1 MRNTKSGRKKAGPS
15 QGERG
20 FQFLRT
26 NPRPD
31 KPRQRGITEIR
42 GPYYS
47 VVGKRY
53 LQDLF
58 ETTGAYV
65 DSLKFGGGSFCL
77 MPRKIVRQ
85 INDLCH
91 ENEVTVSTGGFIELV
106 LAQGH
111 EAVRNYIRECKE
123 LGFDTIE
130 VSTGFITMPVD
141 DSLRLVEQVQKSG
154 LKAKPEI
161 GIQFGAGGATP
172 TAELQAEGTR
182 DPSSLLSLARRFLE
196 AGVELIMIESE
207 GITENTDPWRTDV
220 PALLINELGTDNLMF
235 EAADPEVFA
244 WYIKNYG
251 CDVNL
256 FVDHSQ
262 IVQLECLRSGI
273 WGTKSLW
280 GRVLSYK
287 ENEK

>member
-1 MRNTKSGRKKAGPS
+1 MKATPS
-15 QGERG
+15 PGERG

-26 NPRPD
+26 NPRPE

-91 ENEVTVSTGGFIELV
+91 ENEVTVSTGGFIEFV
-106 LAQGH
+106 LAQGR

-141 DSLRLVEQVQKSG
+141 DSLRLVELVQKSG
-154 LKAKPEI
+154 LNAKPEI
-161 GIQFGAGGATP
+161 GVQFGAGGGAP
-172 TAELQAEGTR
+172 
-182 DPSSLLSLARRFLE
+182 ARRV
-196 AGVELIMIESE
+196 GS
-207 GITENTDPWRTDV
+207 R
-220 PALLINELGTDNLMF
+220 
-235 EAADPEVFA
+235 
-244 WYIKNYG
+244 
-251 CDVNL
+251 
-256 FVDHSQ
+256 
-262 IVQLECLRSGI
+262 
-273 WGTKSLW
+273 
-280 GRVLSYK
+280 RVRRP
-287 ENEK
+287 

>member
-1 MRNTKSGRKKAGPS
+1 MTNTKSGRKKAGPS

-47 VVGKRY
+47 VIGQRY
-53 LQDLF
+53 LHDLL
-58 ETTGAYV
+58 ETMGAYV

-91 ENEVTVSTGGFIELV
+91 ENEVTVSTGGFIEFV

-111 EAVRNYIRECKE
+111 EAVRNYIRQCKE

-130 VSTGFITMPVD
+130 V
-141 DSLRLVEQVQKSG
+141 
-154 LKAKPEI
+154 
-161 GIQFGAGGATP
+161 
-172 TAELQAEGTR
+172 
-182 DPSSLLSLARRFLE
+182 
-196 AGVELIMIESE
+196 
-207 GITENTDPWRTDV
+207 
-220 PALLINELGTDNLMF
+220 
-235 EAADPEVFA
+235 
-244 WYIKNYG
+244 
-251 CDVNL
+251 
-256 FVDHSQ
+256 
-262 IVQLECLRSGI
+262 
-273 WGTKSLW
+273 
-280 GRVLSYK
+280 
-287 ENEK
+287 